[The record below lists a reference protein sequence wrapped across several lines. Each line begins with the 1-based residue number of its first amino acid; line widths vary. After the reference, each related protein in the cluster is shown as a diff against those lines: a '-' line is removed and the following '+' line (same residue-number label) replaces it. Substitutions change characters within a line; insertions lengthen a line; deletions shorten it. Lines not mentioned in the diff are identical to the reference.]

1 VPQIENPQFISV
13 SGPESPASATLAQRL
28 DFAVAFL
35 RRRYLSILACLL
47 LSLPVGAL
55 YLFTAPPTYTASAAM
70 MIETR
75 HSPLQESLLGGA
87 PTDSAW
93 IESQIGI
100 LKSQNVA
107 AYVVK
112 QLRLAEDPEFTRSE
126 VGLFDKLLARLS
138 WRTSEPKS
146 NAERVEAA
154 IGALSSGLEV
164 RRVGLS
170 YLTRIEVRSH
180 NSEQAV
186 KIANAMIDG
195 YIFEQLNGKYQANR
209 RAGDWLQE
217 RLQTLREQA
226 ATAERAVVE
235 FKAKNNIVKAGGTLM
250 NETQMGEMSGQLA
263 AARSH
268 ASDVQAR
275 LERIEAVR
283 RAYQQDQPASAADET
298 VSEAMSNG
306 IITTLRTQY
315 LDLVN
320 REANWSVRYG
330 KNHVA
335 VLNLRNQIRDIR
347 KSIRDELGRIEETH
361 RSEYKIAKKSQDELE
376 KGLAAL
382 ISQSTETN
390 QAQVALFS
398 LEAAAQS
405 YRKLYDNFLQRH
417 TESVQQQSFPI
428 SDARSIS
435 PASVIKTGPKTF
447 AAWIITIFAGGMLG
461 VGFGVLREIMDRGFR
476 TREQVQS
483 VLGTECLALVPL
495 LKDGRS
501 SKRLF
506 GDQRA
511 IAVQPRRGVNLP
523 ISIVHRMGPR
533 SILSASKM
541 LRTVVDSPSS
551 PYADA
556 IRSIKLTLD
565 LRSSK
570 TTSTSKVIGLTS
582 CLPSEGKSTLA
593 AAMAGMIAQ
602 GGARVIL
609 VDCDLRNPSLSRG
622 LAPDAKV
629 GFLDVMDGSVPL
641 ADAVWNDPATNM
653 AFLPT
658 VANPLLPNPTEMLAS
673 DAAKSLFVA
682 LQAKYDYVIVDLA
695 PLVADVDVRV
705 ASRLIASC
713 ILVIEWGSTKVDAVQ
728 YALRNAPGVRE
739 NIVGAVLNKVDLAAM
754 GRYDSHCANYS
765 NYHYTRSGN
774 SRATN

>member
-1 VPQIENPQFISV
+1 
-13 SGPESPASATLAQRL
+13 
-28 DFAVAFL
+28 
-35 RRRYLSILACLL
+35 
-47 LSLPVGAL
+47 
-55 YLFTAPPTYTASAAM
+55 M

>member
-146 NAERVEAA
+146 DAERVEAA

>member
-1 VPQIENPQFISV
+1 
-13 SGPESPASATLAQRL
+13 
-28 DFAVAFL
+28 
-35 RRRYLSILACLL
+35 
-47 LSLPVGAL
+47 
-55 YLFTAPPTYTASAAM
+55 
-70 MIETR
+70 
-75 HSPLQESLLGGA
+75 
-87 PTDSAW
+87 
-93 IESQIGI
+93 
-100 LKSQNVA
+100 
-107 AYVVK
+107 
-112 QLRLAEDPEFTRSE
+112 
-126 VGLFDKLLARLS
+126 
-138 WRTSEPKS
+138 
-146 NAERVEAA
+146 
-154 IGALSSGLEV
+154 
-164 RRVGLS
+164 
-170 YLTRIEVRSH
+170 
-180 NSEQAV
+180 
-186 KIANAMIDG
+186 
-195 YIFEQLNGKYQANR
+195 
-209 RAGDWLQE
+209 
-217 RLQTLREQA
+217 
-226 ATAERAVVE
+226 
-235 FKAKNNIVKAGGTLM
+235 
-250 NETQMGEMSGQLA
+250 
-263 AARSH
+263 
-268 ASDVQAR
+268 
-275 LERIEAVR
+275 
-283 RAYQQDQPASAADET
+283 
-298 VSEAMSNG
+298 
-306 IITTLRTQY
+306 
-315 LDLVN
+315 VN